1 MLDLFVQR
9 TVVEL
14 VSALVLGSV
23 IGLERGWRQRERAE
37 GSRVAGLR
45 TFALL
50 GLFGGVLGVLTQDMG
65 PVPAALGLGGLSLI
79 AAAAYRENVR
89 VHGSLSATTAVTM
102 LLTGALGLMAGAGQP
117 ALAIGTAVIA
127 AVLLD
132 LKPTLH
138 RWLRLVEQRE
148 LSAALQMMVLT
159 AVILP
164 MLPNRGY
171 GPYQALNPYHLW
183 WSVVLIAGL
192 SLCGH
197 LAIRLTGPS
206 RGIFWTGL
214 LGGLASSTAATLAL
228 ARRAHGNDGVLTAA
242 SAGIFAASAMM
253 FVRMTALVVV
263 LRPAL
268 LASMGAAMVVGA
280 VVLLAASLLRL
291 RSASLPDAAGPAADT
306 TDPFDLSSALGFGL
320 LLGVLALL
328 TRSAQQ
334 WLGDAGL
341 YAMALLSG
349 LLDVDAILLT
359 VMHMNGRAV
368 LDNPQ
373 ATIAAGLA
381 VASNM
386 VMKALFC
393 WFGGSPALGRRVSTG
408 FAVAMTAASATAW
421 MVARA

>member
-242 SAGIFAASAMM
+242 SAGIFASSAMM

-341 YAMALLSG
+341 YAMSLLSG

>member
-65 PVPAALGLGGLSLI
+65 PLPAALGLGGLSLI

-164 MLPNRGY
+164 MLPDRGY

>member
-1 MLDLFVQR
+1 MLELFVQR
-9 TVVEL
+9 TVIEL
-14 VSALVLGSV
+14 GSALMLGSV
-23 IGLERGWRQRERAE
+23 IGLERGWRERERAE

-50 GLFGGVLGVLTQDMG
+50 GLFGGVLGVLAQDMG
-65 PVPAALGLGGLSLI
+65 PMPAALGLGGLSLI

-89 VHGSLSATTAVTM
+89 VHSSLSATTAVTM

-132 LKPTLH
+132 LKPALH

-228 ARRAHGNDGVLTAA
+228 ARRAHGNDGVLAAA

-253 FVRMTALVVV
+253 FVRMTALVAV
-263 LRPAL
+263 LRPGL
-268 LASMGAAMVVGA
+268 LASLGAAMFVGA

-291 RSASLPDAAGPAADT
+291 RSAPLPDAAGPAADT

-328 TRSAQQ
+328 TRSARQ

-359 VMHMNGRAV
+359 VMHMNGQAL
-368 LDNPQ
+368 LDSPQ

-386 VMKALFC
+386 VMKTLFC

-408 FAVAMTAASATAW
+408 FAVAMTAATATAW

>member
-1 MLDLFVQR
+1 MLELFVQR

-23 IGLERGWRQRERAE
+23 IGLERGWRERERAE

-117 ALAIGTAVIA
+117 GLAIGTAVIA

-386 VMKALFC
+386 VMKALLC

>member
-1 MLDLFVQR
+1 MLELFVQR

-23 IGLERGWRQRERAE
+23 IGLERGWRERERAE

-386 VMKALFC
+386 VMKALLC

>member
-1 MLDLFVQR
+1 MLELFVQR

-23 IGLERGWRQRERAE
+23 IGLERGWRERERAE

-197 LAIRLTGPS
+197 LAIR
-206 RGIFWTGL
+206 RTGL

-228 ARRAHGNDGVLTAA
+228 ARRAPGNDGVLTAA

>member
-50 GLFGGVLGVLTQDMG
+50 GLFGGVLGVLTQNMG

-341 YAMALLSG
+341 YAMSLLSG

>member
-1 MLDLFVQR
+1 MLELFVQR

-23 IGLERGWRQRERAE
+23 IGLERGWRERERAE

-359 VMHMNGRAV
+359 VMHMNGRAL